1 MSSKPAVVAKDLAK
15 QYVIGGAERQHD
27 TMRDMLANAWREPL
41 RRWRR
46 LRKGTDKDIDSADE
60 AIANSSFW
68 ALQGIDFTINPGEVV
83 GVVGHNGAGK
93 STLLKVLTRIT
104 TPTKGE
110 VRMRGRVAS
119 LLEVGTGFHPELTGR
134 ENIYLNGAILGM
146 KRSEV
151 AEKFDEIVEFAE
163 VEKFLDT
170 PVKRYSSGMY
180 VRLAFAV
187 AAHLD
192 VDVLLVDE
200 VLAVGDQSFQKRCL
214 GKLDEVS
221 KEGRTVFFVSHNL
234 SMVARLCTRV
244 LVLDKGKLVFDG
256 ETKDGIRHYTQQA
269 TSINKLEKGDYRGE
283 LFPEVRYDN
292 FSVNDR
298 SMQQGLDVD
307 PLKPITIT
315 VDGVSE
321 KDIKGFRATMSLRRD
336 GQLLFSQYD
345 DRDAT
350 PLKSGEFKL
359 TFTIPP
365 YLLMPGDYSFSLGGY
380 SADNGKW
387 LWTPEYR
394 FAVCE
399 EWSED
404 YNSTSTV
411 AGIINLREFGKREQA

>member
-1 MSSKPAVVAKDLAK
+1 MSSKPAVVAKDLSK
-15 QYVIGGAERQHD
+15 QYVIGGAERSHD
-27 TMRDMLANAWREPL
+27 TLRDMLANAWREPL

-46 LRKGTDKDIDSADE
+46 LRSGTDKSAE
-60 AIANSSFW
+60 KLTANSSFW

-93 STLLKVLTRIT
+93 STLLKILTRIT

-151 AEKFDEIVEFAE
+151 TEKFAEIVEFAE

-200 VLAVGDQSFQKRCL
+200 VLAVGDQAFQKRCL

-244 LVLDKGKLVFDG
+244 LVLDKGQLVFDG
-256 ETKDGIRHYTQQA
+256 ETKEGIRQYTQQT
-269 TSINKLEKGDYRGE
+269 TSINKLEKSDYRGE
-283 LFPEVRYDN
+283 LYPDVRYDA
-292 FSVNDR
+292 FAVNGKA
-298 SMQQGLDVD
+298 MQQGIDVD
-307 PLKPITIT
+307 PLKPTVIS
-315 VDGVSE
+315 VDGFSE
-321 KDIKGFRATMSLRRD
+321 NTLQGFRATMSVRRD

-345 DRDAT
+345 DREVA
-350 PLKSGEFKL
+350 PLKAGDFRL
-359 TFTIPP
+359 TFTIPE

-380 SADNGKW
+380 CSDNGKW

-399 EWSED
+399 EWAED

-411 AGIINLREFGKREQA
+411 AGVINLRSFGKREQI